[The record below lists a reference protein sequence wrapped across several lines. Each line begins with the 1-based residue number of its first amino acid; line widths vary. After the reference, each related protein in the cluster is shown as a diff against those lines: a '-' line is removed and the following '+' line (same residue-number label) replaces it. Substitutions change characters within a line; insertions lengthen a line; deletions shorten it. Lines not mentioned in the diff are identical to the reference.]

1 MANIKEYTDA
11 IKNAVYGE
19 QVRGSIIDALDAVND
34 DNNSYAQI
42 KQDILVAKSSVEGTV
57 AAFGTTASNAVTAVQ
72 NQQTTSVGAVN
83 SAADAKIATMNGIV
97 EEAEQV
103 VEDVNEEINN
113 IKEYLGDIPTNVVGI
128 QIDFA
133 NKRFKRLGGAEGK
146 TQGSDFDIFPMF
158 GGRKRCCVDNDGTIL
173 SYYGDDTYSEDGSN
187 SQVMVYQPKFYY
199 RVVPLKIEK
208 NTVSGIGY
216 HIRKA
221 NYYVSDTP
229 QTGFKLHPA
238 FYDANGNEVDYILLS
253 AFEGSMYD
261 VSASA
266 YVNDGVDTET
276 GIGEGDLL
284 ASVAGVKPISGLK
297 KNLSKANAELLA
309 NNRGSGWHLETIKA
323 TMANTL
329 LMIIEFGTLNT
340 QTALGNGVT
349 GITDNSAY
357 NCSSLTGSTSSLGNA
372 SGAAAETINEIGGT
386 ETTYNTNGKVS
397 VSYRGMENP
406 WGNIWKHIQ
415 GINIW
420 GNGHMGGGQPYVADG
435 LADFNESKHT
445 GNYKAVGFTIPNASG
460 YINALGYG
468 NTDFDWLLMP
478 SEIGGTSSLPVG
490 DYTYVTA
497 NLNGYKIA
505 LLGGGWAYGAY
516 AGGFCWNCSHGV
528 GYRDRS
534 IGGRLL
540 YVPTANIPE

>member
-1 MANIKEYTDA
+1 MANIQEYTDA
-11 IKNAVYGE
+11 IRNAVYGE
-19 QVRGSIIDALDAVND
+19 QVRGSIIDALEAVND

-42 KQDILVAKSSVEGTV
+42 KQDILAAKSSVEGTV
-57 AAFGTTASNAVTAVQ
+57 AAFGTTASDAVTAVQ
-72 NQQTTSVGAVN
+72 NQQTSSVQAVN
-83 SAADAKIATMNGIV
+83 NAADAKITTMNGIV

-103 VEDVNEEINN
+103 VSDVTDELND
-113 IKEYLGDIPTNVVGI
+113 IKEYLGNIPENVVGI
-128 QIDFA
+128 QVDFA

-187 SQVMVYQPKFYY
+187 GQVMVYQPKFYY

-266 YVNDGVDTET
+266 YVNDGTNTET

-297 KNLSKANAELLA
+297 KTFTKANAELLA
-309 NNRGSGWHLETIKA
+309 NNRGSGWHLETVKA
-323 TMANTL
+323 ASANQL

-420 GNGHMGGGQPYVADG
+420 GNGHMAGGQPYVADG
-435 LADFNESKHT
+435 LSGFNESKHSD
-445 GNYKAVGFTIPNASG
+445 NYKAVGFTIPNASG
-460 YINALGYG
+460 YINAFGYG
-468 NTDFDWLLMP
+468 NPDFDWLLMP

-497 NLNGYKIA
+497 NLNGYRITY
-505 LLGGGWAYGAY
+505 LGSSWNNGTG
-516 AGGFCWNCSHGV
+516 AGGFDWACTHGV
-528 GYRDRS
+528 GSRGRAL
-534 IGGRLL
+534 GGRLL